1 MKSGGQL
8 MPNST
13 QVQKTADEHMAHTN
27 AHARACACN
36 TYIEAR
42 HEDEGVGVGV

>member
-8 MPNST
+8 MTHST
-13 QVQKTADEHMAHTN
+13 QVQKMADEHMAHTN
-27 AHARACACN
+27 SHARARACS